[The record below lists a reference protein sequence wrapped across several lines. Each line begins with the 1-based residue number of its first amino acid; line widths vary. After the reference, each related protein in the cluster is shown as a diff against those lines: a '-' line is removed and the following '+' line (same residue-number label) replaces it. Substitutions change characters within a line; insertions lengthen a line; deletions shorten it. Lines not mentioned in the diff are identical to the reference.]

1 MIAPGPGDV
10 SMEMQQVRYF
20 IAVARTLNFT
30 RAAEQCNVSQP
41 ALTKAIRQ
49 LEEEFGGQLLRREGR
64 FSHLTELGE
73 RMLPLMTQC
82 YESAMNAKS
91 LAKRVKRGEAP
102 SLSVAVSG
110 TLDIALLLDPLREME
125 RSFPGIQLKLRRGT
139 GSEIAEWLRGG
150 TVELAFGGPLGESWD
165 RIDSWP
171 MFSESFDLVVASDH
185 DLALRNSLDLDV
197 ELLRESRFLIHKRHD
212 VSEIQSSRVEQAGIP
227 IDAAHEVDCNRDL
240 EALVVAGFGIAIL
253 PASALR
259 SDRVRHLSCA
269 SLDLRR
275 TVAVYSVAGRQR
287 SREGIALLNL
297 VRSADWS
304 VAAGKAAD
312 SLTDVV

>member
-1 MIAPGPGDV
+1 
-10 SMEMQQVRYF
+10 MEMQQVRYF

-49 LEEEFGGQLLRREGR
+49 LEDEFGGQLLRREGR
-64 FSHLTELGE
+64 LSHLTELGE

-82 YESAMNAKS
+82 YDSAMNAKS
-91 LAKRVKRGEAP
+91 LAKKVKRGEVPA
-102 SLSVAVSG
+102 LSIAVSG
-110 TLDIALLLDPLREME
+110 TLDIALLLAPLREME
-125 RSFPGIQLKLRRGT
+125 RSFPGIQLKLRRGA
-139 GSEIAEWLRGG
+139 GSEIAEWLRNG
-150 TVELAFGGPLGESWD
+150 TVELAFGGPLGENWD
-165 RIDSWP
+165 RLDSWP
-171 MFSESFDLVVASDH
+171 MFSESFDLVVSPDH
-185 DLALRNSLDLDV
+185 ALALRNDLDLDV
-197 ELLRESRFLIHKRHD
+197 ELLRESRFLVHKRHD
-212 VSEIQSSRVEQAGIP
+212 PSEIQSSRMEQAGIP
-227 IDAAHEVDCNRDL
+227 IDTAHEVDCNRDL
-240 EALVVAGFGIAIL
+240 ETLVVAGFGIAIL

-259 SDRVRHLSCA
+259 SERVRHLSCE

-304 VAAGKAAD
+304 ATAGQAAD
-312 SLTDVV
+312 GLADVV